1 MKIAILSD
9 IHGNNH
15 ALEAVLEHTNNLNV
29 EHFFILGDL
38 IGYYLQPEKIVKT
51 IMSLPSVVIQGNHER
66 IIAKVIKNELEIE
79 EVNEKYG
86 EGHQIAL
93 QTLEAEEINWL
104 INLDEEKDI
113 IVDGISIKLCHGAP
127 GGPDE
132 YLYPDISQHKLLQF
146 CNSEY
151 DYIFTGHTHYPFFF
165 FYNNCAIVNVG
176 SVGQSKD
183 IGGVASWGI
192 LDTSN
197 KTYIPYRTPYKV
209 DGLIKEIIDS
219 ENSNMDYL
227 VSVLKRNRYDL

>member
-9 IHGNNH
+9 IHGNSH
-15 ALEAVLEHTNNLNV
+15 ALKATLEHANKLGV
-29 EHFFILGDL
+29 EYFFVLGDL
-38 IGYYLQPEKIVKT
+38 IGYYLQPGKVVST
-51 IMSLPSVVIQGNHER
+51 IMSLPGIAIQGNHER
-66 IIAKVIKNELEIE
+66 LIEKIINSKLKIE

-93 QTLEAEEINWL
+93 QTLKETEINWL
-104 INLDEEKDI
+104 INLEKEKDI
-113 IVDGISIKLCHGAP
+113 IIDGISIKLCHGAP
-127 GGPDE
+127 GYPDE

-146 CNSEY
+146 CNKEY

-165 FYNNCAIVNVG
+165 FHNNCAIVNVG

-183 IGGVASWGI
+183 IGGLASWGL

-209 DGLIKEIIDS
+209 DRLIKEIINS
-219 ENSNMDYL
+219 RNSNMDYL
-227 VSVLKRNRYDL
+227 VSVLKRNRIDL